1 MDELELLK
9 KDWKNNNAQFKQV
22 SENEIYGMLHK
33 SSSSI
38 VKWIFI
44 ISILEIVLWTS
55 LGFLTNND
63 SYWQM
68 LNKYHLKTF
77 MLVISIINYVVI
89 VYFIYRFYSNYKKIN
104 ATDSVNQLLK
114 NILNSRKT
122 VKQYVN
128 YNLLIIGFILIVAFA
143 AQTMYEPKLQE
154 IINKFGADSNKG
166 YVIVFGIYFVFI
178 LVFTFII
185 WLFYRLIYG
194 FLMRRLKQNYNE
206 LQKIEY

>member
-9 KDWKNNNAQFKQV
+9 KDWKKNDAQFKQV

-44 ISILEIVLWTS
+44 ISILEIVLWTG

-63 SYWQM
+63 TYWKM
-68 LNKYHLKTF
+68 LDKYHLKTF
-77 MLVISIINYVVI
+77 MLIVSIINYTVI
-89 VYFIYRFYSNYKKIN
+89 VYFIYRFYKNYKKIN
-104 ATDSVNQLLK
+104 ATDSVNHLLK
-114 NILNSRKT
+114 NIIDSRKT
-122 VKQYVN
+122 VKQYVT
-128 YNLLIIGFILIVAFA
+128 YNLLMIGFLLIVVFV
-143 AQTMYEPKLQE
+143 AQTIYEPKIQE
-154 IINKFGADSNKG
+154 IINRFGTDTNKG
-166 YVIVFGIYFVFI
+166 YFIVFAFYCVFI
-178 LVFTFII
+178 LVFIFII

-194 FLMRRLKQNYNE
+194 FLIRRLKRNYNE

>member
-9 KDWKNNNAQFKQV
+9 KDWKKNDTQFKQV

-44 ISILEIVLWTS
+44 ISVLEIALWTG

-63 SYWQM
+63 TYWKM
-68 LNKYHLKTF
+68 LDKYHLKTF
-77 MLVISIINYVVI
+77 MLIVSVINYAVI
-89 VYFIYRFYSNYKKIN
+89 IFFIYRFYNNYRKIN
-104 ATDSVNQLLK
+104 ATDSVNHLLK
-114 NILNSRKT
+114 NIIESRKT
-122 VKQYVN
+122 VKQYVT
-128 YNLLIIGFILIVAFA
+128 YNLLMIGFLLIVVFA

-154 IINKFGADSNKG
+154 IIHKFGTDSNKG
-166 YVIVFGIYFVFI
+166 YLIVFAFYFIFI
-178 LVFTFII
+178 LVFTFVI
-185 WLFYRLIYG
+185 WLFYRVIYG
-194 FLMRRLKQNYNE
+194 FFLRRLKRNYNE

>member
-166 YVIVFGIYFVFI
+166 YILVFGIYFVFI
-178 LVFTFII
+178 LAFTFII

-194 FLMRRLKQNYNE
+194 FLMKRLKQNYKE
-206 LQKIEY
+206 LEKIE

>member
-55 LGFLTNND
+55 LGFLINND

-128 YNLLIIGFILIVAFA
+128 YNLLMIGFILIVAFV

-154 IINKFGADSNKG
+154 IIHKFGNDSNKG
-166 YVIVFGIYFVFI
+166 YILVFGIYFVFI

-194 FLMRRLKQNYNE
+194 FLMRRLKQNYKE
-206 LQKIEY
+206 LEKIEY

>member
-9 KDWKNNNAQFKQV
+9 KDWKKNDTQFTQV

-63 SYWQM
+63 TYWKM
-68 LNKYHLKTF
+68 LDKYHLKTF
-77 MLVISIINYVVI
+77 MLLVSVFNYAVII
-89 VYFIYRFYSNYKKIN
+89 YFIYRFYTNYRKIN
-104 ATDSVNQLLK
+104 ATDSVNYLLK

-122 VKQYVN
+122 VKQYVT
-128 YNLLIIGFILIVAFA
+128 YNLLMIGFILIVAFV

-154 IINKFGADSNKG
+154 DFHEFHLPDQFSFRNF
-166 YVIVFGIYFVFI
+166 
-178 LVFTFII
+178 L
-185 WLFYRLIYG
+185 YG
-194 FLMRRLKQNYNE
+194 NNGDGN
-206 LQKIEY
+206 

>member
-166 YVIVFGIYFVFI
+166 YILVFGIYFVFI
-178 LVFTFII
+178 LAFTFII

-194 FLMRRLKQNYNE
+194 FLMKRLKQNYKE
-206 LQKIEY
+206 LEKIEY

>member
-9 KDWKNNNAQFKQV
+9 KDWKNNNKQFKQV
-22 SENEIYGMLHK
+22 SENEIYGMLQK

-44 ISILEIVLWTS
+44 ISIIEIILWTS

-89 VYFIYRFYSNYKKIN
+89 VYFIYKFYSNYKKIN

-166 YVIVFGIYFVFI
+166 YILVFGIYFVFI
-178 LVFTFII
+178 LVFIFII

-194 FLMRRLKQNYNE
+194 YFLRKLKRNYKE
-206 LQKIEY
+206 LEKIEY

>member
-9 KDWKNNNAQFKQV
+9 KDWNKNDGQFKQV

-44 ISILEIVLWTS
+44 ISILEIILWTS

-63 SYWQM
+63 TYWKM

-89 VYFIYRFYSNYKKIN
+89 IFFIYKFYTNYKKIN
-104 ATDSVNQLLK
+104 ATDAINQLLK
-114 NILNSRKT
+114 NILDSRKT

-128 YNLLIIGFILIVAFA
+128 YNLFMIGFILIVAFV
-143 AQTMYEPKLQE
+143 AQTMYDPKLQE
-154 IINKFGADSNKG
+154 IINRFGENSNKG
-166 YVIVFGIYFVFI
+166 YALVFGIYFIFI

-194 FLMRRLKQNYNE
+194 YFMRRLKRNYNE

>member
-1 MDELELLK
+1 
-9 KDWKNNNAQFKQV
+9 
-22 SENEIYGMLHK
+22 
-33 SSSSI
+33 
-38 VKWIFI
+38 
-44 ISILEIVLWTS
+44 
-55 LGFLTNND
+55 
-63 SYWQM
+63 
-68 LNKYHLKTF
+68 
-77 MLVISIINYVVI
+77 MLVISIINYLVI
-89 VYFIYRFYSNYKKIN
+89 VYFIYKFYSNYKKIN

-166 YVIVFGIYFVFI
+166 YILVFGIYFVFI
-178 LVFTFII
+178 LVFIFII

-194 FLMRRLKQNYNE
+194 YFLRKLKRNYKE
-206 LQKIEY
+206 LEKIEY

>member
-9 KDWKNNNAQFKQV
+9 KDWNKNSGKFKQV

-44 ISILEIVLWTS
+44 ISVLEIILWTS

-63 SYWQM
+63 TYWKM

-89 VYFIYRFYSNYKKIN
+89 ICFIYKFYTNYKKIN
-104 ATDSVNQLLK
+104 AADAINHLLK
-114 NILNSRKT
+114 NILDSRKT

-128 YNLLIIGFILIVAFA
+128 YNLLMIGFILIVAFV
-143 AQTMYEPKLQE
+143 AQTTYEPKLQE
-154 IINKFGADSNKG
+154 IINRFGENSNKG
-166 YVIVFGIYFVFI
+166 YVLVFGIYFIFI

-194 FLMRRLKQNYNE
+194 FFMRRLKQNYNE

>member
-9 KDWKNNNAQFKQV
+9 KDWKKNDGQFTQV

-44 ISILEIVLWTS
+44 ISVLEIVLWTA

-63 SYWQM
+63 TYWKM
-68 LNKYHLKTF
+68 LDKYHLKTF
-77 MLVISIINYVVI
+77 MLIVSVINYAVI
-89 VYFIYRFYSNYKKIN
+89 IYFIFRFYTNYKKIN
-104 ATDSVNQLLK
+104 ATDSVNHLLK

-122 VKQYVN
+122 VKQYVT
-128 YNLLIIGFILIVAFA
+128 YNLLMIGFILIVAFV
-143 AQTMYEPKLQE
+143 AQTIYEPKLQE
-154 IINKFGADSNKG
+154 IIHRFGDNSSKG
-166 YVIVFGIYFVFI
+166 YAIVFGIYFVLI

-185 WLFYRLIYG
+185 WLFYRLIYV
-194 FLMRRLKQNYNE
+194 FFMKRLKRNYNE

>member
-9 KDWKNNNAQFKQV
+9 KDWKKNDTQFKQV

-44 ISILEIVLWTS
+44 ISVLEIALWTA

-63 SYWQM
+63 TYWKM
-68 LNKYHLKTF
+68 LDKYHLKTF
-77 MLVISIINYVVI
+77 MLVVSVINYSVI
-89 VYFIYRFYSNYKKIN
+89 IFFIYRFYNNYRKIN
-104 ATDSVNQLLK
+104 ATDSVNHLLK
-114 NILNSRKT
+114 NIIESRKT
-122 VKQYVN
+122 VKQYVT
-128 YNLLIIGFILIVAFA
+128 YNLLMIGFLLIVVFV

-154 IINKFGADSNKG
+154 IIHKFGSDSNKG
-166 YVIVFGIYFVFI
+166 YFIVFAFYFIFI
-178 LVFTFII
+178 LVFTFVI
-185 WLFYRLIYG
+185 WLFYRVIYG
-194 FLMRRLKQNYNE
+194 FFLRRLKRNYNE

>member
-9 KDWKNNNAQFKQV
+9 KDWKKNDGQFTQV

-63 SYWQM
+63 TYWKM
-68 LNKYHLKTF
+68 LDKYHLKTF
-77 MLVISIINYVVI
+77 MLVVSVINYAVI
-89 VYFIYRFYSNYKKIN
+89 IYFIFRFYTNYRKIN
-104 ATDSVNQLLK
+104 ATDSVNYLLK

-122 VKQYVN
+122 VKQYVT
-128 YNLLIIGFILIVAFA
+128 YNLLMIGFILIVAFV

-154 IINKFGADSNKG
+154 IIHRFGDDSNKG
-166 YVIVFGIYFVFI
+166 YAIVFGIYFVLI
-178 LVFTFII
+178 LAFTFII

-194 FLMRRLKQNYNE
+194 FFMRKLKRNYNE

>member
-9 KDWKNNNAQFKQV
+9 KDWKNNNEQFKQV
-22 SENEIYGMLHK
+22 SENEIYGMLQK

-44 ISILEIVLWTS
+44 ISILEIILWTS

-154 IINKFGADSNKG
+154 IINKFGANSNKG
-166 YVIVFGIYFVFI
+166 YILVFGIYFVFI
-178 LVFTFII
+178 LVFIFTI

-194 FLMRRLKQNYNE
+194 YFLRKLKRNYKE
-206 LQKIEY
+206 LEKIEY

>member
-9 KDWKNNNAQFKQV
+9 KDWKKNDTQFTQV

-44 ISILEIVLWTS
+44 ISVLEIILWTG

-63 SYWQM
+63 TYWKM
-68 LNKYHLKTF
+68 LDKYHLKTF
-77 MLVISIINYVVI
+77 MLVISVINYAVI
-89 VYFIYRFYSNYKKIN
+89 IYFIYRFYINYRKIN
-104 ATDSVNQLLK
+104 ATDAVNNLLK

-122 VKQYVN
+122 VKQYVT
-128 YNLLIIGFILIVAFA
+128 YNLLMIGFILIVAFI
-143 AQTMYEPKLQE
+143 AQVMYEPKLQE
-154 IINKFGADSNKG
+154 IIHRFGNDSNKG

-178 LVFTFII
+178 LVFTFIL

-194 FLMRRLKQNYNE
+194 FFMRRLKRNYNE

>member
-44 ISILEIVLWTS
+44 ISVLEIILWTS

-63 SYWQM
+63 NYWQM

-77 MLVISIINYVVI
+77 MLVISIINYIVI
-89 VYFIYRFYSNYKKIN
+89 IYFIYKFYTNYKKIN
-104 ATDSVNQLLK
+104 ATDSINHLLK

-122 VKQYVN
+122 VKHYVN
-128 YNLLIIGFILIVAFA
+128 YNLLMIGFILIVAFV

-154 IINKFGADSNKG
+154 IINKFGANSNKG
-166 YVIVFGIYFVFI
+166 YILVFGIYFVFI

-194 FLMRRLKQNYNE
+194 FLMKRLKQNYNE

>member
-22 SENEIYGMLHK
+22 SENEIYGILHK

-166 YVIVFGIYFVFI
+166 YILVFGIYFVFI
-178 LVFTFII
+178 LAFTFII

-194 FLMRRLKQNYNE
+194 FLMKRLKQNYKE
-206 LQKIEY
+206 LEKIEY

>member
-9 KDWKNNNAQFKQV
+9 KDWKKNDGQFKQV
-22 SENEIYGMLHK
+22 SENDISGMLHK

-44 ISILEIVLWTS
+44 ISVLEIVFWTS

-63 SYWQM
+63 TYWEM

-77 MLVISIINYVVI
+77 MVIISIINYAVI
-89 VYFIYRFYSNYKKIN
+89 IYFIYRFYTNYKKIN
-104 ATDSVNQLLK
+104 AIDSVNHLLK
-114 NILNSRKT
+114 NIIDSRKT
-122 VKQYVN
+122 VKQYVT
-128 YNLLIIGFILIVAFA
+128 YNLLMIGFILIVAFV
-143 AQTMYEPKLQE
+143 AQTIYEPKLQE
-154 IINKFGADSNKG
+154 IIDRFGENSNKG
-166 YVIVFGIYFVFI
+166 YVLVFGIYFIFI

-194 FLMRRLKQNYNE
+194 FFMKRLKRNYNE

>member
-9 KDWKNNNAQFKQV
+9 KDWKNNNKQFKQV
-22 SENEIYGMLHK
+22 SENEIYGMLQK

-44 ISILEIVLWTS
+44 ISIIEIILWTS

-89 VYFIYRFYSNYKKIN
+89 VYFIYKFYSNYKKIN

-154 IINKFGADSNKG
+154 IINKFGTDSNKG
-166 YVIVFGIYFVFI
+166 YILVFGIYFVFI
-178 LVFTFII
+178 LVFIFII

-194 FLMRRLKQNYNE
+194 YFLRKLKRNYKE
-206 LQKIEY
+206 LEKIEY

>member
-1 MDELELLK
+1 
-9 KDWKNNNAQFKQV
+9 V
-22 SENEIYGMLHK
+22 
-33 SSSSI
+33 
-38 VKWIFI
+38 I
-44 ISILEIVLWTS
+44 I
-55 LGFLTNND
+55 
-63 SYWQM
+63 
-68 LNKYHLKTF
+68 
-77 MLVISIINYVVI
+77 
-89 VYFIYRFYSNYKKIN
+89 YFIYKFYTNYKKIN
-104 ATDSVNQLLK
+104 ATDSINHLLK

-128 YNLLIIGFILIVAFA
+128 YNLLMIGFILIVAFV

-154 IINKFGADSNKG
+154 IIHKFGSNSNKG